1 MDDQRESVEQLFEAA
16 LALKPEDRSAFLD
29 EMCARDLE
37 LRQSVEDLLIE
48 DARAGSF
55 LQHPPLEFLNK
66 APTHMPSLSATAQSV
81 SVNGAPRTEAAVG
94 LLKPGEIL
102 IDRFVIVR
110 FIAKGGMGEVYEVDD
125 RFLRG
130 VHVALK
136 TILPHIAGDPGLQQ
150 RFKREV
156 LLAREVSHP
165 NLCPIYDIFHSEQP
179 PPGILFLTMKLLP
192 GKTLAARLRE
202 SPPITAEEGLAILK
216 GMAAGIAAIHAA
228 GIVHRDIKPNNLILD
243 GAGTDIRLWIT
254 DFGLAH
260 AFEADPTFP
269 GQTVVA
275 GTPAYIAP
283 ELLSGHPPSQA
294 SDLYALG
301 IVLHEVF
308 TGQKPAAVMGGSL
321 ADSPALSASDAPAS
335 CIQLIRGCLDK
346 DPRRRCDAFQEALES
361 LNPRPRRPW
370 TRRQFIG
377 AAAAGICSVGGL
389 TWWKRDFVEDLLH
402 PLPSKRFVALL
413 SWPKTAEGK
422 VAPMLTGA
430 LGAIKNELARLE
442 AFDRNLFV
450 ISPED
455 AHQDVPA
462 NAGLK
467 EICDPLGANLVL
479 AATEVMG
486 SKHFQ
491 LILRL
496 LSPHSD
502 KAIREREVTCSFAEI
517 TSLPGKAVQAAAR
530 LLDVSRYLH
539 AGDRTEPGT
548 QSAAAYSA
556 FQSAEALMKQPNDSG
571 LDAAID
577 KYKEAIKLDP
587 NYAIAHAEL
596 AQAYVYLY
604 GLRRDPAALDLARGN
619 CDRSLVLDG
628 RLVEGHLAR
637 AILLENT
644 GDESGALD
652 EFAQALALDPSNS
665 DTLLLQAGVFTRL
678 NRWEDAQKAYRRVL
692 SERPNSWVTYN
703 QLGFALHQEGKYQDA
718 IKAFRAASLAAPNS
732 SLPLSNLGG
741 EYLQVGDF
749 PQATEALKKSLS
761 LQPSDLAAANT
772 SLALR
777 YQSRYQE
784 ALPFAL
790 KAVELNP
797 AEDTNWLEL
806 GDCYSSLRNREN
818 EAKSAYRRAAQE
830 TERHLQTDATNG
842 ASWMMLALYRVKS
855 GSPETALALVQ
866 KAESLGAGD
875 LDSQIYKVRILELLG
890 RRDQALATLA
900 ACFRKSP
907 TSLQMPP
914 FPDMQSLRK
923 DPRYRQM
930 LRSASAPTE
939 TN

>member
-1 MDDQRESVEQLFEAA
+1 M
-16 LALKPEDRSAFLD
+16 
-29 EMCARDLE
+29 
-37 LRQSVEDLLIE
+37 
-48 DARAGSF
+48 
-55 LQHPPLEFLNK
+55 
-66 APTHMPSLSATAQSV
+66 
-81 SVNGAPRTEAAVG
+81 
-94 LLKPGEIL
+94 
-102 IDRFVIVR
+102 
-110 FIAKGGMGEVYEVDD
+110 
-125 RFLRG
+125 
-130 VHVALK
+130 
-136 TILPHIAGDPGLQQ
+136 
-150 RFKREV
+150 
-156 LLAREVSHP
+156 
-165 NLCPIYDIFHSEQP
+165 
-179 PPGILFLTMKLLP
+179 
-192 GKTLAARLRE
+192 
-202 SPPITAEEGLAILK
+202 
-216 GMAAGIAAIHAA
+216 
-228 GIVHRDIKPNNLILD
+228 
-243 GAGTDIRLWIT
+243 
-254 DFGLAH
+254 
-260 AFEADPTFP
+260 
-269 GQTVVA
+269 
-275 GTPAYIAP
+275 
-283 ELLSGHPPSQA
+283 
-294 SDLYALG
+294 
-301 IVLHEVF
+301 
-308 TGQKPAAVMGGSL
+308 
-321 ADSPALSASDAPAS
+321 
-335 CIQLIRGCLDK
+335 
-346 DPRRRCDAFQEALES
+346 
-361 LNPRPRRPW
+361 
-370 TRRQFIG
+370 
-377 AAAAGICSVGGL
+377 
-389 TWWKRDFVEDLLH
+389 
-402 PLPSKRFVALL
+402 
-413 SWPKTAEGK
+413 
-422 VAPMLTGA
+422 
-430 LGAIKNELARLE
+430 
-442 AFDRNLFV
+442 
-450 ISPED
+450 
-455 AHQDVPA
+455 
-462 NAGLK
+462 
-467 EICDPLGANLVL
+467 
-479 AATEVMG
+479 
-486 SKHFQ
+486 
-491 LILRL
+491 
-496 LSPHSD
+496 
-502 KAIREREVTCSFAEI
+502 
-517 TSLPGKAVQAAAR
+517 
-530 LLDVSRYLH
+530 
-539 AGDRTEPGT
+539 
-548 QSAAAYSA
+548 
-556 FQSAEALMKQPNDSG
+556 
-571 LDAAID
+571 
-577 KYKEAIKLDP
+577 
-587 NYAIAHAEL
+587 

-806 GDCYSSLRNREN
+806 GDCYSSLHNREN